1 METMTAQQAIEKL
14 EKYKTAAEFA
24 ENNIYDTELHNAC
37 ISALNKQLPKA
48 PRKTTIFEGTQAE
61 KLAAKGLPNYET
73 YKCPVCS
80 WIVADRSFITGI
92 KISNFCKNC
101 GQALET
107 EITKE

>member
-37 ISALNKQLPKA
+37 ISALNKQSPKS
-48 PRKTTIFEGTQAE
+48 PRKTTIFEGEQAE
-61 KLAAKGLPNYET
+61 IVKTKGLINFET
-73 YKCPVCS
+73 YKCPVCN
-80 WIVADRSFITGI
+80 WIVVNKSVLGERI
-92 KISNFCKNC
+92 KNFCENC